1 MKNTAEFSKDYT
13 IIKEHRKERNADV
26 DLYGPKGD
34 YIPKE
39 SPQHHRFYTFMCS
52 FLSPRST
59 DKQVAETLKMLIA
72 NGYDLEKVCTAD
84 PATLE
89 SLLTVNNKKRK
100 AGWLKE
106 AAIKIRDEYGGDIPK
121 SPKELQAFK
130 GIGEKLSLAIIKFVW
145 DECNGISVDTH
156 VHRVSNRLGWA
167 NSENASQTRAQ
178 LEKIVP
184 KADWSDLIMLVTGFG
199 QQICQA
205 KKPKCDECNLK
216 PACSFY
222 QQTLS

>member
-26 DLYGPKGD
+26 DIYGPKGD

-39 SPQHHRFYTFMCS
+39 PPEHHRLYTFMCS

-59 DKQVAETLKMLIA
+59 DKQVASTLKMLIA
-72 NGYDLEKVCTAD
+72 NGYDLEKVCESD
-84 PATLE
+84 PETLE
-89 SLLTVNNKKRK
+89 SLLTVNGKKRK

-121 SPKELQAFK
+121 SAKELQAFK
-130 GIGEKLSLAIIKFVW
+130 GIGEKLSLAIMKFVW

-167 NSENASQTRAQ
+167 DSDNASQTRIQ

-184 KADWSDLIMLVTGFG
+184 KADWSALIMLVTGFG

-205 KKPKCDECNLK
+205 KNPKCDECNLK
-216 PACSFY
+216 SDCSFY
-222 QQTLS
+222 KES